1 MTLTSDQVVRLEA
14 WGVVALAQVDDHPF
28 AWWAMR
34 DDTHVVVKA
43 GDPGERH
50 REALALRAFGVGSTD
65 VIEHDWDLGLLVTR
79 RRGHAGNRPPGCGP
93 ASRAGNRVRAAAAS
107 GHRCGLR
114 RAA

>member
-50 REALALRAFGVGSTD
+50 REALVHVAAVSGSAN
-65 VIEHDWDLGLLVTR
+65 H
-79 RRGHAGNRPPGCGP
+79 
-93 ASRAGNRVRAAAAS
+93 
-107 GHRCGLR
+107 GLR
-114 RAA
+114 TPYQAAK